1 MTEDVKQ
8 IEEETS
14 TSEQSVP
21 YSRFKEVNEKAKST
35 EQELQTLKAEKGVL
49 TPEQQKEKQ
58 ARTFLKG
65 LVKEQLQEEEE
76 ERKATE
82 AKEQKEFE
90 SNVDDVLSVNTIVDR
105 TEFLKFIEDNS
116 NKYGI
121 TTVKGAMKLYK
132 DLNKIKDETVE
143 QTKENLAVRPKL
155 PKSQGAGD
163 ITPDHSGDKQKSYE
177 QIVSETIEEAEAKGR
192 K

>member
-1 MTEDVKQ
+1 MEEDVKE
-8 IEEETS
+8 IEETS
-14 TSEQSVP
+14 ASEKTVP
-21 YSRFKEVNEKAKST
+21 YSRFKNVNEAKNKA
-35 EQELQTLKAEKGVL
+35 EQDLQTLQAGKEVL
-49 TPEQQKEKQ
+49 TPEQQREKQ
-58 ARTFLKG
+58 AKIYLKG

-76 ERKATE
+76 VKKATE